1 MTAAQLALLLTAQLV
16 ALASPGPALISMM
29 QKAIADG
36 RPLALRFGVGLAIGA
51 TSWAL
56 AALLGLAVLIQSHPR
71 LMVALQAA
79 GAVFLICLAWKI
91 WRGADD
97 PVDETAPARKGG
109 FFAGMAVNLTNPKP
123 LLFLTAVFLSIFP
136 APLSAGEGAVVY
148 VLMTAVEIAFY
159 LAVALILTEPTIR
172 ARALAAKRWID
183 RVAALCLG
191 TLGLSLVLRG

>member
-1 MTAAQLALLLTAQLV
+1 MTSGQLALLVTAQLV
-16 ALASPGPALISMM
+16 ALASPGPALISMI

-36 RPLALRFGVGLAIGA
+36 RPLALRFGAGLALGA

-56 AALLGLAVLIQSHPR
+56 AALLGLAVVIQSLPR
-71 LMVALQAA
+71 LMIALQIA
-79 GAVFLICLAWKI
+79 GGLYLVYLAWKI

-97 PVDETAPARKGG
+97 GVDETTPARKGG

-136 APLSAGEGAVVY
+136 AALTAGEGTVVY
-148 VLMTAVEIAFY
+148 LLMTAVELAFY
-159 LAVALILTEPTIR
+159 GAVALILTEPSIR
-172 ARALAAKRWID
+172 RRTLAAKAWVD

-191 TLGLSLVLRG
+191 GLGVSLVLRG

>member
-1 MTAAQLALLLTAQLV
+1 MTAAQLALLITAQLV
-16 ALASPGPALISMM
+16 ALASPGPALISMI

-56 AALLGLAVLIQSHPR
+56 AALLGLAVLIQTHPR
-71 LMVALQAA
+71 LMMGLQWA
-79 GAVFLICLAWKI
+79 GGAFLVYLAWTI
-91 WRGADD
+91 WHGADA

-109 FFAGMAVNLTNPKP
+109 FFAGLLVNLTNPKP

-136 APLSAGEGAVVY
+136 TPLTAREGAVVY
-148 VLMTAVEIAFY
+148 VAMTAVEIAFY
-159 LAVALILTEPTIR
+159 CGVALILTEPAIR

-191 TLGLSLVLRG
+191 GLGLSLVLRG